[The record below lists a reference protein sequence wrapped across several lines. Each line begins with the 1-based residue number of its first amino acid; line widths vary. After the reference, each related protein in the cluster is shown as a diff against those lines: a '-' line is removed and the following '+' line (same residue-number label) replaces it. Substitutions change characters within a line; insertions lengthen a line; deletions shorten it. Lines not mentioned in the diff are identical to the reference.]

1 MKNNFITFL
10 FLLLTTAPACSG
22 AAVMDSVMTVVV
34 PSAAIVNTVPSA
46 LNNSSINPQSGVH
59 TGLQA
64 VFNVKTNGDDNTYDF
79 VLSSSIL
86 TDTGEKNG
94 YFLKDGDLYLILANK
109 ERLPDLGSL
118 ADISSGQPQSNK
130 NMIAYPVLRN
140 AEFQT
145 EYMAYNGILCCKFL
159 SEGRQDFN
167 FSQHIGSTPLS
178 GTYSLEDD
186 GAGVYEAVITLNIYR
201 KP

>member
-1 MKNNFITFL
+1 MRNNFTIFL
-10 FLLLTTAPACSG
+10 SLLLITAPACFG
-22 AAVMDSVMTVVV
+22 AAVMDCVLTVVV

-46 LNNSSINPQSGVH
+46 LNNSSINPQSGAH

-64 VFNVKTNGDDNTYDF
+64 VFNIKTNGDDDTYDF

-86 TDTGEKNG
+86 TDAGEKNG

-109 ERLPDLGSL
+109 ERLPDSGSF
-118 ADISSGQPQSNK
+118 ADISSGGVQRNK
-130 NMIAYPVLRN
+130 NMIAYHVLEN
-140 AEFQT
+140 SEFQT
-145 EYMAYNGILCCKFL
+145 EYKTYNGNLCCKFL
-159 SEGRQDFN
+159 SGGRQNFN
-167 FSQHIGSTPLS
+167 FSQHIGSTPLA

-186 GAGVYEAVITLNIYR
+186 GAGVYEAVITMNIYR